1 MQTLNMVV
9 FFSEKDD
16 ERLVMD
22 IIADPKTKL
31 FGNRVMVSDNCDV
44 KLVTTKLAESI
55 APAL

>member
-1 MQTLNMVV
+1 MVV